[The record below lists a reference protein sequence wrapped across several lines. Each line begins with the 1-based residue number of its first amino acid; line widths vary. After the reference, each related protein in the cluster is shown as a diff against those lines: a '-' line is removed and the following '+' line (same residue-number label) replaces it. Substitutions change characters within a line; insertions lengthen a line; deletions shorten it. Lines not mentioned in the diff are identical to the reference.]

1 MPWPIHVWE
10 NFLTSVLLLP
20 TLSNIEMQTV
30 KHEEIEKT
38 EDINELLDVKVVQS
52 LNFYDVMV

>member
-20 TLSNIEMQTV
+20 TLSNIETV
-30 KHEEIEKT
+30 KHEEIENT
-38 EDINELLDVKVVQS
+38 EEINELLDVKVVQS